1 MLRNRLCHT
10 LEHLLTQTEPR
21 GHGSSSP
28 PAPDAELSPGDRVE
42 GLANFGKPPGD
53 FGTVEPINLDDALVK
68 WDEDARMRL
77 RQPWLKK
84 LAKRFIPLASK
95 QMHRCAPVP
104 TRAVGI
110 NRQ

>member
-1 MLRNRLCHT
+1 MLRNRLCPT
-10 LEHLLTQTEPR
+10 LEQLLTQTEPR

-28 PAPDAELSPGDRVE
+28 RLPTREMSPGDRVE

-53 FGTVEPINLDDALVK
+53 FGTVEPINEDDALVK
-68 WDEDARMRL
+68 RDDDARMRL

-95 QMHRCAPVP
+95 HMHRCAPVP